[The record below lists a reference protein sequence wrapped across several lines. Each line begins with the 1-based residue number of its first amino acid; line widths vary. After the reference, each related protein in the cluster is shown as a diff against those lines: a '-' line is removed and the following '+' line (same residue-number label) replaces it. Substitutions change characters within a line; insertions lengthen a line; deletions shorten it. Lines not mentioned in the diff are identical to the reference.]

1 MTKLLKVNRKSKDA
15 LFRFIFGN
23 PNHKEYAL
31 HLFDFLN
38 HSCYTDSDDIEFV
51 TLEDV
56 LYINYKNDVAV
67 LVNTTLHL
75 WEEQSTWNT
84 NMPYR
89 MLMYYVLEMQNC
101 IEMTEQSLYAEKA
114 MKLPVPKSFVFYCG
128 KEDEPAVRTL
138 KLSALFEGEGE
149 ACCEFKTIVY
159 NVGSKEFQAEE
170 FCQELYEFTWI
181 VNRLNKGIAEKKKLK
196 DVIRETLDTMPDD
209 FILKP
214 YLKAEEKRVIQMLL
228 TEFNAKKFYRDVRK
242 DGYEDGMERGRAEG
256 RIAGRE
262 EGRIAGKKEGIQKSR
277 EEMIHSMHEAG
288 LSLSRIAEIAKCS
301 EEEVKS
307 ILKMH

>member
-1 MTKLLKVNRKSKDA
+1 MVKMLKVNRKSKDA

-23 PNHKEYAL
+23 PNHKEFAL
-31 HLFDFLN
+31 HLFNCLN
-38 HSCYTDSDDIEFV
+38 HSHYTDPDDLEFV

-75 WEEQSTWNT
+75 WEEQSTWNP

-89 MLMYYVLEMQNC
+89 MLVYYVLETQNY
-101 IEMTEQSLYAEKA
+101 IEMTEQNQYREGGV
-114 MKLPVPKSFVFYCG
+114 KLPRPMAYVFYCG
-128 KEDEPAVRTL
+128 KEDEPAVKTL

-170 FCQELYEFTWI
+170 FCRELYEFTWI
-181 VNRLNKGIAEKKKLK
+181 VNRMNKGIAEKKKLK
-196 DVIRETLDTMPDD
+196 NVIRETLDTMPDD

-228 TEFNAKKFYRDVRK
+228 TEFNAKKFYEDVK
-242 DGYEDGMERGRAEG
+242 KGGYEDGMERGRAEG

-262 EGRIAGKKEGIQKSR
+262 EGISEGTQRTK
-277 EEMIHSMHEAG
+277 EEMIHSMYEVG
-288 LSLSRIAEIAKCS
+288 LSLSSIAEIAKCS
-301 EEEVKS
+301 EEEVKA